1 MPVFLFP
8 GQGAQYQGMG
18 IDLLEADKSGSAG
31 VRALF
36 DLASGILGKDIVSL
50 LSADA
55 EALKRTDISQ
65 VAITVASLAAYRTLA
80 SRGIKPSGCAGFSLG
95 EYPALAVSGII
106 TESEAISLTITRGRI
121 MQEVADAIA
130 AAGSDPQAVPGMAAV
145 LGLSSEQVDQTLASI
160 GGGSAGKLKVYGAN
174 YNSPTQ
180 TVISGTSE
188 ALAEAEVAF
197 KAAGARRVLRLKVA
211 GPFHSPLMSE
221 AATRFAAELEKVAF
235 RDPSIPVFSNVTGAR
250 VGSGAEAKR
259 NAVAHI
265 SGPVRWTAEE
275 AAISALIA
283 GLSDSDKKPSELIEV
298 GPGRVLTGLWS
309 DSKLP
314 GTCVPY
320 TDALGSLA

>member
-18 IDLLEADKSGSAG
+18 IDLLEADKSGAAG

-55 EALKRTDISQ
+55 EALKRTDVSQ

-106 TESEAISLTITRGRI
+106 SESEAIALTIVRGRI

-130 AAGSDPQAVPGMAAV
+130 AAGSDPLAAPGMAAV
-145 LGLSSEQVDQTLASI
+145 LGLSCEQVDQTLASI

-174 YNSPTQ
+174 YNSPAQ

-221 AATRFAAELEKVAF
+221 AATRFAAELEKVLF

-265 SGPVRWTAEE
+265 SGPVMWTAEE
-275 AAISALIA
+275 GAISALIA
-283 GLSDSDKKPSELIEV
+283 GLSDADKKPCELIEV

-320 TDALGSLA
+320 TEALGSLS